1 MLRKSLNKL
10 MTRIS
15 GYELLACPSC
25 GHVHRKTSYSS
36 VSVYI
41 PDDMKN
47 SNDKACSSCG
57 MSFALNEFNK
67 VGFIDHLTDEE
78 KAERYAWTLYAIGQ
92 GSKPETRLPEP
103 FMRRSWLAI
112 KGLFQ
117 PKVSKP
123 WEKYPPLV

>member
-1 MLRKSLNKL
+1 

-15 GYELLACPSC
+15 GYDLLACPSC

-47 SNDKACSSCG
+47 SNNKACSSCG
-57 MSFALNEFNK
+57 MSFAFDEFSK
-67 VGFIDHLTDEE
+67 VGYIDRFTDEE
-78 KAERYAWTLYAIGQ
+78 KAERYAWTLNAIGQ
-92 GSKPETRLPEP
+92 GPKPETKQPEP
-103 FMRRSWLAI
+103 FMRRGWLAV
-112 KGLFQ
+112 KEFFKSES
-117 PKVSKP
+117 PKP

>member
-1 MLRKSLNKL
+1 

-15 GYELLACPSC
+15 GYDLLACPSC

-47 SNDKACSSCG
+47 SNNKACSSCG
-57 MSFALNEFNK
+57 MSFAFDEFSK
-67 VGFIDHLTDEE
+67 VGYIDRFTDEE

-92 GSKPETRLPEP
+92 GPKPETKQPEP
-103 FMRRSWLAI
+103 FMRRGWLAV
-112 KGLFQ
+112 KEFFKSE
-117 PKVSKP
+117 PPKP